1 MNTFFPQTEGTTFAF
16 SSFFIIFL
24 WLADIFLFQIR
35 TELNDI
41 LNLVAGLLLYLEQE
55 QERRVN
61 MREKTR
67 TRSRRGAYR
76 SIRQAG
82 SHTA

>member
-1 MNTFFPQTEGTTFAF
+1 M
-16 SSFFIIFL
+16 
-24 WLADIFLFQIR
+24 
-35 TELNDI
+35 NDI
-41 LNLVAGLLLYLEQE
+41 LNLLLYLEQE

>member
-1 MNTFFPQTEGTTFAF
+1 MAGGYFPPNYKQAEV
-16 SSFFIIFL
+16 
-24 WLADIFLFQIR
+24 
-35 TELNDI
+35 ELNDI
-41 LNLVAGLLLYLEQE
+41 LNLLLYLEQE

-67 TRSRRGAYR
+67 TRSSRGAYR

-82 SHTA
+82 SHVDVRIKAA